1 MTKHYL
7 FFSLLALSTASQAQF
22 IERDVLASQGSVVTN
37 QQANLSFSSTI
48 GESIVLTRANAGF
61 ILTEGFQ
68 QPNDGIIANL
78 PQWGNE
84 TVSIHCWPNPFVESF
99 NLKIQP
105 SKSAEFKLSVS
116 DMAGRQIRENQIVSV
131 TPSGASFSF
140 YGDDLRA
147 GIYLITVQETQ
158 SQYTTTLRITKTQ

>member
-7 FFSLLALSTASQAQF
+7 FFSLLGLSSASQAQF
-22 IERDVLASQGSVVTN
+22 LEREVLATQGGVVTN
-37 QQANLSFSSTI
+37 QQADLSFSSTI
-48 GESIVLTRANAGF
+48 GESIVLTRSSSGF

-68 QPNDGIIANL
+68 QPNDGIIASL
-78 PQWGNE
+78 PQWGDE
-84 TVSIHCWPNPFVESF
+84 IVSISCWPNPFIESF

-105 SKSAEFKLSVS
+105 SKSAEFKLSVN
-116 DMAGRQIRENQIVSV
+116 DMAGRKIREDQIVSI
-131 TPSGASFSF
+131 TPSGADFNF

-158 SQYTTTLRITKTQ
+158 SQHTTTLRITKTQ

>member
-7 FFSLLALSTASQAQF
+7 FFSLLGLSSASQAQF
-22 IERDVLASQGSVVTN
+22 LEREVLATQGGVVTN
-37 QQANLSFSSTI
+37 QQADLSFSSTI
-48 GESIVLTRANAGF
+48 GESIVLTRSNSGF
-61 ILTEGFQ
+61 IFTEGFQ

-78 PQWGNE
+78 PQLGDANV
-84 TVSIHCWPNPFVESF
+84 TIQCWPNPFVESF

-116 DMAGRQIRENQIVSV
+116 DMAGRQIRPDQIVSA

-147 GIYLITVQETQ
+147 GIYLITVQDTQ
-158 SQYTTTLRITKTQ
+158 SQHTTTLRITKTQ

>member
-7 FFSLLALSTASQAQF
+7 FFSLLALSTASRAQF
-22 IERDVLASQGSVVTN
+22 IERDVLAAQGSVVTN
-37 QQANLSFSSTI
+37 QQANLSLSSTI
-48 GESIVLTRANAGF
+48 GESIVLTRSNAGF

-68 QPNDGIIANL
+68 QPNDGIIASL

-84 TVSIHCWPNPFVESF
+84 TVSIHCWPNPFVETF

-105 SKSAEFKLSVS
+105 SQSADFKLSVN
-116 DMAGRQIRENQIVSV
+116 DMAGRKIREDQIVSV
-131 TPSGASFSF
+131 TPSGADFNF

-147 GIYLITVQETQ
+147 GIYLVTVQEVQ
-158 SQYTTTLRITKTQ
+158 SQRITTLRITKTQ